1 MRSRKRTRFIATVRL
16 VRPMIE
22 EYVNIGFVSY
32 EYHIPSLALIQQLRD
47 HIMEYNSEY
56 KTENGGLCEVIN
68 IQKVGS

>member
-22 EYVNIGFVSY
+22 EYVNVGFISY
-32 EYHIPSLALIQQLRD
+32 EYHIPSLALIQQLRE
-47 HIMEYNSEY
+47 HVMEYNPEY
-56 KTENGGLCEVIN
+56 RTENGGLCEIVT